1 MALAADWQHIDIRHQ
16 KELLSKSIIA
26 AAEARRLGGA
36 RGGGRGRGDD
46 ETSSRGD
53 ASSRTSGAN
62 ARDQWDVMSVPELM
76 RERAMFQHLGLLE
89 RAVRRAFA
97 AEAHGRLAR
106 DLS

>member
-1 MALAADWQHIDIRHQ
+1 MQTLCEFSELKQLQ

-26 AAEARRLGGA
+26 AAEARRRGGA
-36 RGGGRGRGDD
+36 RDGGGRGDD
-46 ETSSRGD
+46 EISSRGD

-97 AEAHGRLAR
+97 AEAHGHLAR